1 MVGHNDQANHQYD
14 MADFW
19 AAADSGNMPA
29 VSYLK
34 APAYEDGHAGYSD
47 PIDEQQFLTSTINR
61 LEQLPSWKSTA
72 VFINYDDSDGW
83 YDQQIGPI
91 QSESQ
96 TALDTLSNPGQCGS
110 SASLVPVSS
119 SGAPEQAR
127 CGVGPRLPLLVIS
140 PYAKSNFVDNTF
152 TDQSSIVQFIEDNW
166 LGGQRLGN
174 GAADATAGSV
184 DNMFDFSGPPSPPL
198 FLDPS
203 TGEPIAGG
211 NGQGNGGQ
219 NGNGN
224 DQGTSGGNGGGN
236 AQD

>member
-1 MVGHNDQANHQYD
+1 

-47 PIDEQQFLTSTINR
+47 PIDEQQYLSSTINR

-72 VFINYDDSDGW
+72 VFITWDDSDGW
-83 YDQQIGPI
+83 YDQQVGPI
-91 QSESQ
+91 QSQSQ
-96 TALDTLSNPGQCGS
+96 TALDTYSNPGQCGAS
-110 SASLVPVSS
+110 PSLVPVSS
-119 SGAPEQAR
+119 SGAAEEAR
-127 CGVGPRLPLLVIS
+127 CGVGPRIPLLAIS

-203 TGEPIAGG
+203 TGEPTA
-211 NGQGNGGQ
+211 GQGNGG
-219 NGNGN
+219 GN
-224 DQGTSGGNGGGN
+224 DQGNGGGN
-236 AQD
+236 AQE